1 METHGSSSGGFL
13 LMLRKLQNGGED
25 EGEVE
30 PVRRLGRAG
39 AGVTR
44 KPDVSAGRGPAG
56 PHTGAPRVARGLGWV
71 AWARTAGKGRLM
83 GGHRLPTFN
92 PG

>member
-13 LMLRKLQNGGED
+13 LMPQKLQNGGED

-44 KPDVSAGRGPAG
+44 QPDVSAGRRPAG
-56 PHTGAPRVARGLGWV
+56 PHTGAPRAARGLGRAV
-71 AWARTAGKGRLM
+71 RARTAGEGRLM
-83 GGHRLPTFN
+83 GGRRPPTSN
-92 PG
+92 AG